1 MSKKKDN
8 PRTPEVRNPKAS
20 RDYFLGDRFE
30 AGIALT
36 GTEVKAARL
45 GRVNIADSFVRI
57 DNGAIPIL
65 YHAHISEYDF
75 GNTNNHQPYRPRK
88 LLLHAREIRKIIGEI
103 HSGGKTVV
111 PTRLYFR
118 HGLAK
123 VEIAIAQGK
132 KLYDKRAD
140 IKKRDDERYVRRAQ
154 MRRT

>member
-103 HSGGKTVV
+103 QSGGKTVV

-140 IKKRDDERYVRRAQ
+140 IKKRDDERYVRRTQ
-154 MRRT
+154 MRRA